1 MPVELSPEVK
11 EMIDEPNMASLATIM
26 ADGSPHVSTMWVGRR
41 DNMLIMNTVEGRV
54 KTENM
59 LRDPRI
65 SVSMFRKD
73 SPYQSLHIRARV
85 TNITAEGGKEGIDEL
100 SRKYLGK
107 DYPWLQPADVRL
119 VVEIEPE
126 SVATMGL

>member
-26 ADGSPHVSTMWVGRR
+26 ADGSPHVSTMWVGRL

>member
-26 ADGSPHVSTMWVGRR
+26 ADGSPHVSTMWVGRL

-73 SPYQSLHIRARV
+73 SPFQSLHIRARV

>member
-41 DNMLIMNTVEGRV
+41 DHMLIMNTVEGRV

>member
-1 MPVELSPEVK
+1 MAVELSPEVK

-65 SVSMFRKD
+65 SVSVYRKD

-85 TNITAEGGKEGIDEL
+85 TNITPEGGNEGIDEL

-107 DYPWLQPADVRL
+107 DYPWLKPGDIRL

-126 SVATMGL
+126 SVATMGI

>member
-26 ADGSPHVSTMWVGRR
+26 AGGSPHVSTMWVGRL